1 MTTAAAGLLVGPWEL
16 GEQIGCG
23 GQARVHRARHATLG
37 RPAAL
42 KLIHRSVWADPGFR
56 RRFRQECDALALCD
70 HPHIIPVYDA
80 GEADGR
86 GYLALRLADGGNL
99 AELLRDGPLP
109 ASRALALLGAIA
121 SALDAVHATGHVHRD
136 VTPANIL
143 LDGEGGPWLGDFGL
157 ARRVDAT
164 ITTGEGQL
172 LGTAPYLAP
181 EIINGDRATP
191 AADRYALGAV
201 AFHALTGRPPH
212 LAPDLAGVLYAHLH
226 HRPPSVRSLNP
237 DLPAALDDAFARVLE
252 RRPERRP
259 PSAAALVDLLAA
271 AVTGQELPIAHATL
285 PLTGPGCRP
294 SDPRIPAVGLPD
306 GGGPHDATRAIRPR
320 RRRGRR
326 IAAALSILLIAG
338 AAASAT
344 GYTLAADR
352 LPFLGETVAPIPA
365 ATSVPTPDGGERAAT
380 PATADDLLPGLSPV
394 DAVVATVSD
403 ARVVSLPGGLDI
415 LAVARRALADA
426 DHVVSPVDH
435 NGRPIGQRASLPWGF
450 FTNADQYGLMVVRE
464 PIGERA
470 LIVRGDGRAVRAYMD
485 GLAATFGARIIPAA

>member
-1 MTTAAAGLLVGPWEL
+1 MSVRPWWR
-16 GEQIGCG
+16 
-23 GQARVHRARHATLG
+23 ARVHRARHATLG

-237 DLPAALDDAFARVLE
+237 DLPAALDDAFAGVLE
-252 RRPERRP
+252 RRAERRP
-259 PSAAALVDLLAA
+259 PSAAALVDLLAGV
-271 AVTGQELPIAHATL
+271 VTGQELPIAHATL